1 MIEPLTISVT
11 RVPAVSGM
19 ESGPCLE
26 PGPTVVV
33 GSVGQEAGTAELFER
48 FSRKSSG
55 CRAGQRTVAIIST
68 GVFDTPDQVT
78 ATGSRRDRT
87 AFDLNLEVSD
97 FDGPMAAND
106 QWLALV
112 RMELGYPE
120 EGSYQLTVHE
130 TVRRFTDIGRPETA
144 EKVRTAEWR
153 FRFSCRGG

>member
-1 MIEPLTISVT
+1 MEPLTISVT
-11 RVPAVSGM
+11 RVPA
-19 ESGPCLE
+19 GPAME
-26 PGPTVVV
+26 PGPALVI
-33 GSVGQEAGTAELFER
+33 GSAEQEASTAELFEQ

-55 CRAGQRTVAIIST
+55 CQAGQRTVAIIST
-68 GVFDTPDQVT
+68 RVFDTPDRVT

-87 AFDLNLEVSD
+87 GFDLNLDVRD

-130 TVRRFTDIGRPETA
+130 TVHRFTEIGHPETA
-144 EKVRTAEWR
+144 EKVRTTEWR
-153 FRFSCRGG
+153 YHFSCRGL